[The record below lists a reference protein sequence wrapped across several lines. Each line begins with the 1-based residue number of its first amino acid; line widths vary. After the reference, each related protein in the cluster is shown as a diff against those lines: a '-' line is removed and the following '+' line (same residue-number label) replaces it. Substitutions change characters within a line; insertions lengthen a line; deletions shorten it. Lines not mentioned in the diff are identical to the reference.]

1 MSRTRTK
8 RTTAR
13 SPGRRNRKLRAQG
26 FKLPM
31 RTAVGVVVLA
41 CAGIF
46 YLLLCTRAEA
56 LGRQI
61 KHEEGELEQLRRRV
75 AGEEVRWN
83 DMIGPRTLQASLR
96 RHKLKMD
103 WPRPDQVVHIRDLP
117 LWQAGAGQ
125 LDVYGQVN
133 TRDGGSRFQ

>member
-8 RTTAR
+8 RSAVR
-13 SPGRRNRKLRAQG
+13 SPGRRNRKLQAQG

-31 RTAVGVVVLA
+31 RTAVSVVVLA

-61 KHEEGELEQLRRRV
+61 KAEEDEVAKLRNRD

-83 DMIGPRTLQASLR
+83 EMIGPRSLQGSLK
-96 RHKLKMD
+96 RHNLTMD
-103 WPRPDQVVHIRDLP
+103 WPRPEQVVHIRDLP

-125 LDVYGQVN
+125 LDVYGQVS
-133 TRDGGSRFQ
+133 TRAGGSRLQ